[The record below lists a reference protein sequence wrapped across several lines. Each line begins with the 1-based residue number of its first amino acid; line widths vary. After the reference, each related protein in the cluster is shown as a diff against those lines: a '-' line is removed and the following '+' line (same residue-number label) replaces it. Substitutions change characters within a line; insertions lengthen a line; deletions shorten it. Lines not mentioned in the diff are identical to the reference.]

1 MKCAVTGNALT
12 WAAITITVVPVDTSV
27 RAERS
32 ARAALA
38 SVPAASRSVM
48 ALASTRA
55 PIPQMV
61 AVAVQL
67 AFVLAGYVCRENGYF
82 RGGYYLPWVYLYR
95 RDQSMI
101 GRERCVGGA

>member
-1 MKCAVTGNALT
+1 
-12 WAAITITVVPVDTSV
+12 
-27 RAERS
+27 
-32 ARAALA
+32 
-38 SVPAASRSVM
+38 
-48 ALASTRA
+48 
-55 PIPQMV
+55 V

-101 GRERCVGGA
+101 GRERCVGGALLNPIIILLNPIIIRTNSWIVRS